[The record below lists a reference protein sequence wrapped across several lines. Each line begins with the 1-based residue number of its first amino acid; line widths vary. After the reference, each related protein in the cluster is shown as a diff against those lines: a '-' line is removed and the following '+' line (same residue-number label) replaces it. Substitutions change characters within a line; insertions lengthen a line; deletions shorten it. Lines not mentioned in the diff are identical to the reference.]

1 MLMRRGG
8 VVAHAKRNRSLFILD
23 LVKLG
28 RAMHVTTS
36 SPPRIMAV
44 GRGRPTHIVS
54 KNKRI
59 RIWHRRLGHGS
70 NARVIRASK
79 LVDAIDIGAT
89 PSTILKKYLSTPTCQ
104 KISKNSQTS
113 PTAHLPLARTP
124 PAIEDL
130 LP

>member
-23 LVKLG
+23 LVKPG

-70 NARVIRASK
+70 NVRVIRASK

-89 PSTILKKYLSTPTCQ
+89 PITIPKKYLSTPTCQ
-104 KISKNSQTS
+104 ISKNSQTS
-113 PTAHLPLARTP
+113 PTAHLQLARTP
-124 PAIEDL
+124 PAIEDF